1 MRSLPR
7 PPFAAKNVLD
17 ACINSIRDQGLN
29 KNLLLASTAI
39 ILAEFDYLNRGQG
52 MTLYSI
58 RGSDLVASAL
68 TTADMKR
75 VYSGTFVKSKGTRGL
90 YDQLKAAPK
99 NDVCPLCAQRTV
111 STLDHYLAQAIH
123 PTLTVVPLNLVPAC
137 AECNKLKL
145 DYQPTSVIQQSF
157 HPYFDDFDDAQWL
170 VAEVVETSPAA
181 VRFSVTAPAGW
192 HPIKFSRA
200 ASHFETFR
208 LASLYASHAG
218 VEISNIRYS
227 LERIS
232 SAGTTDDVRLHLSDR
247 AESAR
252 RAQLNAW
259 QTATY
264 QALAASDWFCSGG
277 FMA

>member
-7 PPFAAKNVLD
+7 PPFVAKNVLD
-17 ACINSIRDQGLN
+17 ACISSIRDEGLS
-29 KNLLLASTAI
+29 KNLLQASIAI
-39 ILAEFDYLNRGQG
+39 VLAEANYFAQG
-52 MTLYSI
+52 LGMKLYSI
-58 RGSDLVASAL
+58 PGSSQVPPTL

-75 VYSGTFVKSKGTRGL
+75 VYAGTFVKSRGTRGM
-90 YDQLKAAPK
+90 YDHLKAAPK

-123 PTLTVVPLNLVPAC
+123 PALTVVPLNLVPAC

-145 DYQPTSVIQQSF
+145 DYQPSSEVQQSF

-170 VAEVVETSPAA
+170 VAEVLETSPAA
-181 VRFSVTAPAGW
+181 VRFSVAAPPGWTA
-192 HPIKFSRA
+192 IKVSRA
-200 ASHFETFR
+200 TRHFEAFR

-227 LERIS
+227 LELVAS
-232 SAGTTDDVRLHLSDR
+232 SGTPEDVRLHLSDR

-252 RAQLNAW
+252 RAHPNSW

-264 QALAASDWFCSGG
+264 QALAASVWFCSGG
-277 FMA
+277 FRA

>member
-17 ACINSIRDQGLN
+17 ACINSIRDEGLI

-39 ILAEFDYLNRGQG
+39 VVAEFDYLTQGLG

-58 RGSDLVASAL
+58 PGSDRVASAL
-68 TTADMKR
+68 TTVDMKR
-75 VYSGTFVKSKGTRGL
+75 VYSGTFVKSKGTRGM

-123 PTLTVVPLNLVPAC
+123 PALTVVPLNLVPAC

-145 DYQPTSVIQQSF
+145 DYQPASEIEQSF

-170 VAEVVETSPAA
+170 VAEVLETVPAA
-181 VRFSVTAPAGW
+181 VRFSVAAPAAW
-192 HPIKFSRA
+192 SATKISRA
-200 ASHFETFR
+200 AAHFESFR

-227 LERIS
+227 LERVAS
-232 SAGTTDDVRLHLSDR
+232 SGTPEDVRLLLSDR
-247 AESAR
+247 AASAQ
-252 RAQLNAW
+252 RAHLNAW

-264 QALAASDWFCSGG
+264 QALAASYWFCSGG
-277 FMA
+277 FRV